1 MLTNNIN
8 CFQKDYHSAR
18 RCLLQ
23 TASQTPVNLVQ
34 QRLAVL
40 HPMPGPGSQTLYLD
54 WFRLGL
60 APKPEVMLVLISG
73 THGVEGL
80 AGSAIQCSQ
89 WSNLV
94 KKLQENPRLGVI
106 IIHALNPWGVAW
118 FRRSDHEGID
128 LNRNF
133 VEFAE
138 PLPDN
143 PSYHSIHHE
152 LFDEPSSDV
161 KRSFSRWATKLGSH
175 QFEEIITRGQ
185 YDYPDGLFFGGRGP
199 SWSRTTL
206 ENLCN
211 IEALQSAQNIAVID
225 LHTGL
230 GPYGNGEVIND
241 HRPGTKGFQTV
252 AQWFGNEGKSALL
265 GESYSPPKTG
275 LLDFFWH
282 TLIGERGCF
291 VTLEFGT
298 YELDDLLERCCEE
311 QRYFNNCYQGQRAR
325 DIQHPSVV
333 ALREFFYP
341 RDTRWQELI
350 LNRAKTVIEMALR
363 GLTQ

>member
-1 MLTNNIN
+1 MPNNNIN

-18 RCLLQ
+18 HCLLQ
-23 TASQTPVNLVQ
+23 TASQTPANLVQ
-34 QRLAVL
+34 QRLAMI
-40 HPMPGPGSQTLYLD
+40 HPLSGPGFHSLYMD
-54 WFRLGL
+54 WIRLGL
-60 APKPEVMLVLISG
+60 ASKPEALLVLISG

-94 KKLQENPRLGVI
+94 KKLSENPRLGVI

-133 VEFAE
+133 VDFSM
-138 PLPDN
+138 PLPGN
-143 PSYHSIHHE
+143 PSYQLIHQD
-152 LFDEPSSDV
+152 LFDKPVGEV
-161 KRSFSRWATKLGSH
+161 QHCFTQWATKLGSKP
-175 QFEEIITRGQ
+175 FEEVITRGQ
-185 YDYPDGLFFGGRGP
+185 YTYPNGLFYGGQGP
-199 SWSRTTL
+199 SWSRKTL

-211 IEALQSAQNIAVID
+211 IDALHSAKHIAVID

-241 HRPGTKGFQTV
+241 HRPGTVGFQRV
-252 AQWFGNEGKSALL
+252 EQWYKNEGKSAVL

-298 YELDDLLERCCEE
+298 YELNDLLERSCEE
-311 QRYFNNCYQGQRAR
+311 QRYFNICHQDQRTR

-333 ALREFFYP
+333 ALRDFFYP
-341 RDTRWQELI
+341 QDTRWQELI
-350 LNRAKTVIEMALR
+350 LNRAQTVIELALH